1 MREGINYKVDTFN
14 RGLKSNRLLEGI
26 RKQQLQS
33 TIAILE
39 PSSSDKECLSQTMC
53 YLSQCVCS
61 CAYLCGS
68 DMKRQTKIKIK
79 MCMSA

>member
-33 TIAILE
+33 AIPILE
-39 PSSSDKECLSQTMC
+39 PSDKECLSQTMC
-53 YLSQCVCS
+53 YLSQCVCVHVHI
-61 CAYLCGS
+61 CVVL
-68 DMKRQTKIKIK
+68 I
-79 MCMSA
+79 